1 MGILWCSV
9 ERVHSRNFL
18 CVRLVLRD
26 IEHPFYKFILL
37 PVWTGMLH
45 FVRLSIAFAV
55 IGLAS
60 TAAPISGGF
69 AAFFLAIFEVG
80 SSLVPLN
87 TTEMLC

>member
-1 MGILWCSV
+1 MMW
-9 ERVHSRNFL
+9 SRKAANKGNIH
-18 CVRLVLRD
+18 V
-26 IEHPFYKFILL
+26 ILL
-37 PVWTGMLH
+37 PRWTGMLH

-80 SSLVPLN
+80 SSLVPLT
-87 TTEMLC
+87 TTEMLG